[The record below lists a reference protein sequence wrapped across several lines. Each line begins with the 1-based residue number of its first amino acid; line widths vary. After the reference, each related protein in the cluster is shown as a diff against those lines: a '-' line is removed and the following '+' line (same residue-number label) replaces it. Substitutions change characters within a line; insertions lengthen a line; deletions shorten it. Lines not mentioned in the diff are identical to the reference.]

1 MTSRRW
7 FNYNN
12 NMTQRELTIIRQLLT
27 AYLGELRDRTGY
39 ADIDKRRLIDK
50 SIRAIDRE
58 QQINRNDHLIDT
70 LKSWVKNTKNYLFRC
85 RAK

>member
-1 MTSRRW
+1 
-7 FNYNN
+7 
-12 NMTQRELTIIRQLLT
+12 MTQRELTIIRQLLT

-58 QQINRNDHLIDT
+58 QQSNRNNHLLET
-70 LKSWVKNTKNYLFRC
+70 FQSWLKNTKNYLFRC

>member
-1 MTSRRW
+1 
-7 FNYNN
+7 
-12 NMTQRELTIIRQLLT
+12 MTQRELTIIRQLLT
-27 AYLGELRDRTGY
+27 AYLSELRDRIGY

-70 LKSWVKNTKNYLFRC
+70 LKSWLKNTKNYLFRR